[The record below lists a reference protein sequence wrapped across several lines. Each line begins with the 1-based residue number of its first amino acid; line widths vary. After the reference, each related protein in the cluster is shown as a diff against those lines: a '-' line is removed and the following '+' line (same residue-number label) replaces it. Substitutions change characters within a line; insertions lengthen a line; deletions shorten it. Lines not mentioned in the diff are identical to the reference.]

1 MTPTTLAAA
10 LLKDVPTDALAKII
24 YGAMRFERQN
34 ETPEWVDGGNAIA
47 QDEARRAAAKAQD
60 VIVATLSRALDPA
73 IAERAGEVLERLQ
86 KADEYEPLGHDGWD
100 AADLITALL
109 AQNAAL
115 QAQAREMA
123 MDVLAASGQA
133 QEAYQA
139 QLAAEEKLADWL
151 SERDALRTERDTAL
165 GMYLRSSDEGFRQK
179 ARAEAAEAQVEKLRG
194 AADWQEKQRRDAFAR
209 RHINAPEDPHVAALC
224 ERYGYGAVMD
234 AASRLWARK
243 DSVGAFYIGGCI
255 GIKPD
260 AALTTEADNG

>member
-10 LLKDVPTDALAKII
+10 LLRDVPHDYNENGERVMLETEVLA
-24 YGAMRFERQN
+24 A
-34 ETPEWVDGGNAIA
+34 
-47 QDEARRAAAKAQD
+47 
-60 VIVATLSRALDPA
+60 LSRALDPA
-73 IAERAGEVLERLQ
+73 LTERAGEVV
-86 KADEYEPLGHDGWD
+86 ADLRDDAQWGTPICTE

-115 QAQAREMA
+115 RA
-123 MDVLAASGQA
+123 
-133 QEAYQA
+133 
-139 QLAAEEKLADWL
+139 
-151 SERDALRTERDTAL
+151 ERDAAREQA
-165 GMYLRSSDEGFRQK
+165 RSNSFAGEGYVFMQQ
-179 ARAEAAEAQVEKLRG
+179 RAEAAEAEVEKLRE